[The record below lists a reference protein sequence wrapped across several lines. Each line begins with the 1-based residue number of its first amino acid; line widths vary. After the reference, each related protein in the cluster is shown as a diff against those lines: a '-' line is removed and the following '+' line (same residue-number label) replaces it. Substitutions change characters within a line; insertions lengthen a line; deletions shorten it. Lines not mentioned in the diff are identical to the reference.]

1 MIEIIQY
8 GIYTSIQ
15 DMGRFNYQSYGVPVS
30 GALDQQAYRIANQIL
45 NNPPTSAV
53 LEFTIKGPKIRFHQ
67 NTFIALT
74 GAKMKAKL
82 NGVELDYFAPIK
94 VNEGSILE
102 IGIIQNGCRTY
113 LAVCGGIKTEKILE
127 SRSQF
132 KGVTINDRIFK
143 KTLLPI
149 DNPIFNPSKGARMIS
164 PSQDYSQIEL
174 EVYTGPEFYKLSKIE
189 KENLFSTLFTISKF
203 NNRMAVRLKEKF
215 KNEMSE
221 IWTAPVIPGIVQC
234 TSDGSLII
242 LMRDAQVTGGYP
254 RILQLNNSSLN
265 LLSQKNTEDKIR
277 FKLLSRID

>member
-30 GALDQQAYRIANQIL
+30 GAQDQQAYRIANQIL
-45 NNPPTSAV
+45 NNSLTSAV

-82 NGVELDYFAPIK
+82 DGVEVDYYTPIK
-94 VNEGSILE
+94 VNEGNILE
-102 IGIIQNGCRTY
+102 MGIIQNGCRTY

-189 KENLFSTLFTISKF
+189 KENLFSTLFTISNF

-242 LMRDAQVTGGYP
+242 LDSA
-254 RILQLNNSSLN
+254 L
-265 LLSQKNTEDKIR
+265 
-277 FKLLSRID
+277 